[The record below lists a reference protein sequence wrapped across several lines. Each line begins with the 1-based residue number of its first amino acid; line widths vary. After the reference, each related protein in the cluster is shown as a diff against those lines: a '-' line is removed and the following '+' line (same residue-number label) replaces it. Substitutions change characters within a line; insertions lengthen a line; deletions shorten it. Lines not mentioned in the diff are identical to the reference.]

1 MFDSIKNW
9 FVRQKLERQRQQL
22 SKPEYGYLF
31 DTPLLTEPNEW
42 VSLDLE
48 MTGLNPKHDHILSV
62 GAVVIHQEPTGFVI
76 DTDNALSIVCRPPVM
91 PSHDTIVIHGLR
103 PVDVKNGVSYEDML
117 SQLLPMIKS
126 RPLVGFCIDRDVAFL
141 QAIVKP
147 FLGVQLL
154 NNVIDV
160 SVLHQQNQHRHDPN
174 QVGQLKHLNQLLA
187 EYNIPRLPAHD
198 ALNDAIMTAM
208 LFTHLLKP

>member
-9 FVRQKLERQRQQL
+9 FVRQKLERQRQRL

-31 DTPLLTEPNEW
+31 DTPLSTEPNEW

-62 GAVVIHQEPTGFVI
+62 GAVVIRQVQAGFVI
-76 DTDNALSIVCRPPVM
+76 DTDNALSVVCCPPVM

-103 PVDVKNGVSYEDML
+103 PVDVANGASYEAML
-117 SQLLPMIKS
+117 SQLLPIIKN
-126 RPLVGFCIDRDVAFL
+126 RPLVGFCVDRDVAFL
-141 QAIVKP
+141 NAIIKP
-147 FLGVQLL
+147 FLGVQLP
-154 NNVIDV
+154 NKIIDV
-160 SVLHQQNQHRHDPN
+160 SVLYQQNQHRHDPN